1 MEQEERRKIV
11 LSDEDFERIVAAS
24 SERAKESALRDIY
37 VAVGKSVVA
46 KALWLFGAAAA
57 AVGAWLHFQP
67 NQ

>member
-1 MEQEERRKIV
+1 MEQEERRKV
-11 LSDEDFERIVAAS
+11 DLSDDDIERIAT
-24 SERAKESALRDIY
+24 RAKELALRDIY

-46 KALWLFGAAAA
+46 KALWLLGAAAA